1 MLIPAPDR
9 LGPNRRIYCDLLGP
23 EGATTVCMAHC
34 LSSDSTVWAEQVPPL
49 LAAGWRVL
57 RLDMRGHG
65 GSDNANNDLEGDE
78 IAMADLARDVVA
90 VLDFLGLEKVHFTG
104 VSIGG
109 MIGQQLAIDH
119 AHRLHSALL
128 SGTSPKAVPGP
139 PEMWP
144 GRFAAIGA
152 ANSVEPLADDAMTRW
167 FTEAFRPRRPERWRQ
182 IRETI
187 AGTTPA
193 GYIAGAR
200 AIESFDVLDR
210 LPHVRLPVL
219 VVCGDNDPGT
229 PAEGNRT
236 IARLIPGADYAE
248 MASARHLPMVEYPED
263 YARIMLAWLESR
275 TS

>member
-1 MLIPAPDR
+1 
-9 LGPNRRIYCDLLGP
+9 
-23 EGATTVCMAHC
+23 MAHC

-65 GSDNANNDLEGDE
+65 GSDAAGDLCT
-78 IAMADLARDVVA
+78 MAQLAGDVVH
-90 VLDFLGLEKVHFTG
+90 VLDFLGLEKVHFAG

-109 MIGQQLAIDH
+109 MIGQQLALDH
-119 AHRLHSALL
+119 AQRLHSALL

-144 GRFAAIGA
+144 TRFAAIRA
-152 ANSVEPLADDAMTRW
+152 AGSVEPLADDAMTRW
-167 FTEAFRPRRPERWRQ
+167 VTEEFQPRRQGRWRQ

-187 AGTTPA
+187 AGTSPD

-200 AIESFDVLDR
+200 AIQDFDVLDR
-210 LPHVRLPVL
+210 LPDVRLPVL
-219 VVCGDNDPGT
+219 VICGDDDPGT

-236 IARLIPGADYAE
+236 IASLIPGARYVE
-248 MASARHLPMVEYPED
+248 MPNARHLPMVEYPEA
-263 YARIMLAWLESR
+263 YARIMLDWLEQQR
-275 TS
+275 

>member
-1 MLIPAPDR
+1 MLVFAP
-9 LGPNRRIYCDLLGP
+9 GNRRLHCDLIGREDAPVL
-23 EGATTVCMAHC
+23 CMAHC

-57 RLDMRGHG
+57 RVDMRGHG
-65 GSDNANNDLEGDE
+65 GSDPAGDS
-78 IAMADLARDVVA
+78 ATMAELAADVVR
-90 VLDFLGLEKVHFTG
+90 VLDFLGLQRVHFAG

-109 MIGQQLAIDH
+109 MIGQQLALDH
-119 AHRLHSALL
+119 PHRLHSALL

-144 GRFAAIGA
+144 TRFAAIGA

-167 FTEAFRPRRPERWRQ
+167 FTDAFLPRRPERWRQ

-187 AGTTPA
+187 AGTTPG

-200 AIESFDVLDR
+200 AIESFDVIGR
-210 LPHVRLPVL
+210 LPQVRLPVL
-219 VVCGDNDPGT
+219 VVCGDDDPGT

-236 IARLIPGADYAE
+236 IARLIPGADYVE
-248 MASARHLPMVEYPED
+248 MANARHLPMVEYPDD
-263 YARIMLAWLESR
+263 YARIMLAWLDSR
-275 TS
+275 VN

>member
-1 MLIPAPDR
+1 MLVFTPGGRR
-9 LGPNRRIYCDLLGP
+9 LHCDVLGP
-23 EGATTVCMAHC
+23 EAAPVLCMAHC

-49 LAAGWRVL
+49 LATGWRVL
-57 RLDMRGHG
+57 RIDMRGHG
-65 GSDNANNDLEGDE
+65 GSDPGSDPGGDT
-78 IAMADLARDVVA
+78 ATMAQLAADAVH
-90 VLDFLGLEKVHFTG
+90 VLDFLGLEKVHFAG

-119 AHRLHSALL
+119 PHRLHSALL

-144 GRFAAIGA
+144 GRFALIGA

-167 FTEAFRPRRPERWRQ
+167 FTVAFRSRRPERWRQ

-187 AGTTPA
+187 AATTPQ

-200 AIESFDVLDR
+200 AIEAFDVLDR
-210 LPHVRLPVL
+210 LPQVRLPVL
-219 VVCGDNDPGT
+219 VVCGDDDPGT

-236 IARLIPGADYAE
+236 IARLIPGADYVE
-248 MASARHLPMVEYPED
+248 MANARHLPMVEYPED

-275 TS
+275 VN